1 MSELISLQGSIY
13 AATRNTTT
21 GKPGKRTWLGNA
33 SSASLKLS
41 VDKSDKTESFSGAR
55 GLYGSLVKTKSATLE
70 MTLDEFL
77 PENLALG
84 LHGAVVG
91 VTAGTVASEAFPTG
105 LLVGDEV
112 QLANRFVSSVV
123 LKDSTGSPVTVDAAD
138 YEVNATA
145 GYIKLLDVSGYTQP
159 FTAAY
164 SYAAAD
170 NLALFSNVA
179 PPERW
184 ITFDGINT
192 VTGKKIVLD
201 LFRVQFDPVADFG
214 LINDDWGGLQLSGTC
229 LLDAINLNNSNMG
242 GYGRLTLAKA

>member
-13 AATRNTTT
+13 AATRNTVT

-33 SSASLKLS
+33 SSASLKLA
-41 VDKSDKTESFSGAR
+41 VDKSDKTETFSGVR
-55 GLYGSLVKTKSATLE
+55 GIYGSLVKAKSATFE
-70 MTLDEFL
+70 ASLDEFL
-77 PENLALG
+77 PENLALA
-84 LHGAVVG
+84 LHGSVVA
-91 VTAGTVASEAFPTG
+91 VTASTVASEAFPTG

-214 LINDDWGGLQLSGTC
+214 LINDDWGGLQLSGSC

>member
-33 SSASLKLS
+33 SAASLKLS
-41 VDKSDKTESFSGAR
+41 VDKSDKSESFSGAR
-55 GLYGSLVKTKSATLE
+55 GLYGSLVKTRSATLE

-84 LHGAVVG
+84 LHGSVVA
-91 VTAGTVASEAFPTG
+91 VTASTVTGETFPVG
-105 LLVGDEV
+105 LVVGDEV

-123 LKDSTGSPVTVDAAD
+123 LKDSTGTPITVDPAD
-138 YEVNATA
+138 YQVNATA
-145 GYIKLLDVSGYTQP
+145 GYIKLLDVTGYVQP
-159 FTAAY
+159 LKADYA
-164 SYAAAD
+164 YAAAD
-170 NLALFSNVA
+170 NMALFSSVA

-184 ITFDGINT
+184 VTFDGINT
-192 VTGKKIVLD
+192 VTGKRIVLD

-229 LLDAINLNNSNMG
+229 LLDAINLNDSNMG